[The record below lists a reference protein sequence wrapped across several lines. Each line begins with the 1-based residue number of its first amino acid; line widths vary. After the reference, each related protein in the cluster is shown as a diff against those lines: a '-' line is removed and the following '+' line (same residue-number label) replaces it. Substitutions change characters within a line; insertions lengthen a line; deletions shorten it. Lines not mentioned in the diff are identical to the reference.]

1 MKIKIIDAKES
12 NQISNCFAI
21 RKTVFVEEQGV
32 PVDEELDDFD
42 DISIHA
48 LALIDNKPVATGRLI
63 LSKKKLAKV
72 GRMAVLD
79 NFRRTGIGSRVLLF
93 LEKKA
98 IEKNIDEISLHAQ
111 EYVMDFY
118 KNHGYI
124 ERGNLFLEA
133 GIKHIEMFKK
143 LEK

>member
-12 NQISNCFAI
+12 NQISNCFDI
-21 RKTVFVEEQGV
+21 RKKVFVEEQGV
-32 PVDEELDDFD
+32 PVEEELDNFD

-63 LSKKKLAKV
+63 LSKNKVAKV

-79 NFRRTGIGSRVLLF
+79 DFRRTGIGSRVLLF

-98 IEKNIDEISLHAQ
+98 IEKKIEEISLHAQ
-111 EYVMDFY
+111 EYVINFY
-118 KNHGYI
+118 KNHGYK
-124 ERGNLFLEA
+124 ERGTVFLEA
-133 GIKHIEMFKK
+133 GIKHIEMFKII
-143 LEK
+143 EK